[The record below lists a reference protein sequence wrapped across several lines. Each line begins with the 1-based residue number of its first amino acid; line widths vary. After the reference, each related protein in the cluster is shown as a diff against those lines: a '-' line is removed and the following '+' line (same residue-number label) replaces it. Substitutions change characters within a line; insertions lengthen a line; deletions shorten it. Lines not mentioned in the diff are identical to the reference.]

1 MLDLQATLGETRQD
15 TIETGMSPDS
25 PAPRRGGESAGH
37 MIEELADDLLED
49 LARTEEALALER
61 AEAGR

>member
-1 MLDLQATLGETRQD
+1 VASRPAT
-15 TIETGMSPDS
+15 
-25 PAPRRGGESAGH
+25 
-37 MIEELADDLLED
+37 IEELADDLLED